1 MSCDPERIT
10 GYVDGALDDAERAAV
25 ESHLDSC
32 EACRAQVA
40 DERTIRAQLKALPAV
55 EPSRSLER
63 QVRRELRATAPSR
76 LRFLLPLAAGLAL
89 LAFWARGAAPV
100 AAWALSRDHTHCFGM
115 KRLPA
120 EVFNGDF
127 GRVAKWFEE
136 RGTRLPT
143 LPSAVGELELV
154 GGRFCPLLDG
164 SKAAHLYYVSAD
176 RHVSVFVMAHG
187 VRLDGGYGAAAR
199 GNAVYLIRLGDAV
212 VGVVSERQAEVAAF
226 RSVLST
232 AIVRQMTPVPAY

>member
-1 MSCDPERIT
+1 VSCDPERIT

-25 ESHLDSC
+25 ESHLASC
-32 EACRAQVA
+32 DACRAQVE
-40 DERTIRAQLKALPAV
+40 DERAIRARLKALPPV

-63 QVRRELRATAPSR
+63 QVRHQLRASAPSR

-100 AAWALSRDHTHCFGM
+100 AAWALSRDHAHCFGM

-120 EVFNGDF
+120 EVLNGDV
-127 GRVAKWFEE
+127 GHVATWFEE

-164 SKAAHLYYVSAD
+164 SKAAHLYYVSND
-176 RHVSVFVMAHG
+176 RHVSVFVLSHG
-187 VRLDGGYGAAAR
+187 VRLDGGYGAEAR
-199 GNAVYLIRLGDAV
+199 GNAVHLTRLGDAV
-212 VGVVSERQAEVAAF
+212 VGVVSERQAEVDAF
-226 RSVLST
+226 RAALST
-232 AIVRQMTPVPAY
+232 AIVWHMAPVPAY